1 MGLPSGPSIETCF
14 LFVISILLCFPFS
27 DSSVKWLFKCSR
39 IDLLD
44 PVLKSQS
51 VTEQINIPS
60 DDLAGVTTQIWS
72 FSAVDISVK
81 ESNPDGV
88 VGGIFGNGE
97 DKTEDCKFASRIRRS
112 SHTVLPLI
120 IYQFIQARDTKLT
133 EQCWEIRIF
142 HSSDE
147 WVGLN
152 LRSLGKNRKDPQLMY
167 YHYLQLFR
175 FTFLSNATVSP

>member
-1 MGLPSGPSIETCF
+1 M
-14 LFVISILLCFPFS
+14 
-27 DSSVKWLFKCSR
+27 
-39 IDLLD
+39 LD

-72 FSAVDISVK
+72 FSVVDISVK

-97 DKTEDCKFASRIRRS
+97 DEIEDCEFASSIRSR

-120 IYQFIQARDTKLT
+120 VGQFIGVRDT
-133 EQCWEIRIF
+133 
-142 HSSDE
+142 
-147 WVGLN
+147 N
-152 LRSLGKNRKDPQLMY
+152 LLDSAGNYGFFIHLKNEL
-167 YHYLQLFR
+167 
-175 FTFLSNATVSP
+175 V